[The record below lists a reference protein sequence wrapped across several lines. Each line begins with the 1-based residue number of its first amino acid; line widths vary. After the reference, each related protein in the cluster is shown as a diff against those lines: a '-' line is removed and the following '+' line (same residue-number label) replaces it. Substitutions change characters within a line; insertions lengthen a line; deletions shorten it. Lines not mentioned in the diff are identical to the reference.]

1 MNGPSKPAIT
11 VAYENAEASQDP
23 LGDRVAAYEL
33 QAEALCNLLR
43 DTGAAR
49 LDTLEA
55 ARAVFASGFALLNGA
70 LADRSAVD
78 AIRARSC

>member
-1 MNGPSKPAIT
+1 MNHASKPTVT

-23 LGDRVAAYEL
+23 LGERVAAYEL
-33 QAEALCNLLR
+33 QAEALCDLLR

-55 ARAVFASGFALLNGA
+55 ARAVFVSGFALLNGA
-70 LADRSAVD
+70 LADRSAVES
-78 AIRARSC
+78 IRGR